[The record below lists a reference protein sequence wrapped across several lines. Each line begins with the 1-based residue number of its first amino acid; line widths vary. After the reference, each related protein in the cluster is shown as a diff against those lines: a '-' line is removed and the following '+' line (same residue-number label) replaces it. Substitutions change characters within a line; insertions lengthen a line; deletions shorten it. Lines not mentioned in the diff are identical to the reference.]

1 MVRITKMNCNNYIV
15 SVWKNGKFHEY
26 EESNLKKAKEMA
38 DEWKGE
44 VYVLESARKIYDS
57 KLKVSV
63 K

>member
-1 MVRITKMNCNNYIV
+1 MICNNYIV

-26 EESNLKKAKEMA
+26 EESNLKKAREMA

-44 VYVLESARKIYDS
+44 VYVLESARKVYDS

>member
-1 MVRITKMNCNNYIV
+1 MNCNNYIV

-26 EESNLKKAKEMA
+26 EESNLKTAKEMA